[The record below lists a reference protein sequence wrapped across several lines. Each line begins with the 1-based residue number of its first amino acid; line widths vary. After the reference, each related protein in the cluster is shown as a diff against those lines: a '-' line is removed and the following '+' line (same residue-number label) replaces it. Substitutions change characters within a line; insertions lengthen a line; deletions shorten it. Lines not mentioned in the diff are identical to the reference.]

1 MSVIAEIPAD
11 AAESPKSAVSWGA
24 ILAGAVAATAISL
37 VLTVLGTGLGFA
49 AISPWTA
56 VGVSAGTFAISAA
69 IWLVIV
75 QWLAAAVGG
84 FVTGRLRTRWVGLHT
99 DEIFFRDTAHG
110 FVTWCV
116 STLFVAALLGSAIM
130 GAVGSGA
137 QIASNAL
144 SGAGQAAATAA
155 GTAAGQSGADP
166 MAYLVDT
173 LLRPGSASPSLPA
186 ASPET
191 ANGGFRA
198 EAGLILATGAAS
210 GEWPDADKAYLAQS
224 IAARTGLT
232 PEEATA
238 RVDDVIA
245 RIETTKTEAKEA
257 ADIARKSAMTTAI
270 LASLALAIGAFIASV
285 SAALAGQW
293 RDEDVPTVS

>member
-1 MSVIAEIPAD
+1 MSVIAERPAD
-11 AAESPKSAVSWGA
+11 AVESPKSAVSWGA
-24 ILAGAVAATAISL
+24 ILAGAVVAAAISL
-37 VLTVLGTGLGFA
+37 VLTILGTGLGFA
-49 AISPWTA
+49 AISPWATA
-56 VGVSAGTFAISAA
+56 GVSAGTFAVSAA

-75 QWLAAAVGG
+75 QWLASAAGG

-116 STLFVAALLGSAIM
+116 STLFVAALLGSALVSAI
-130 GAVGSGA
+130 GGGVQA
-137 QIASNAL
+137 ASTAL
-144 SGAGQAAATAA
+144 SGAGQAAVTAV
-155 GTAAGQSGADP
+155 GESGADP
-166 MAYLVDT
+166 MGYMVDT
-173 LLRPGSASPSLPA
+173 LLRPATTAATLPP

-198 EAGLILATGAAS
+198 EASLILATGAAR
-210 GEWPDADKAYLAQS
+210 GEWPDADKAYLAQTV
-224 IAARTGLT
+224 AARTGLT

-238 RVDDVIA
+238 RVDQVIA
-245 RIETTKTEAKEA
+245 NIEAAKTEAKEA

-270 LASLALAIGAFIASV
+270 LASLALAIGAFIAAV